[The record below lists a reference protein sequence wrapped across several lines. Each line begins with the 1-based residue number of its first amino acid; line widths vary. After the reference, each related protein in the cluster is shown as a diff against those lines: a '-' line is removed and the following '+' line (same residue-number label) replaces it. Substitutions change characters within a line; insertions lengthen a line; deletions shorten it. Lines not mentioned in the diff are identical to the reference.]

1 MSTPEPPERLIRAGR
16 ELARGSAWM
25 IGMRWAIRGV
35 GLVSTV
41 ILARLLAPDDF
52 GVVAMAMVA
61 VAILQS
67 FAASGTDLAL
77 LRNTKATR
85 EHYDTAWTLEIIQGV
100 VLAIV
105 LFATAPLV
113 GGHFE
118 DPRVTE
124 VVRMLSLRALFYG
137 FQNIGVVNFRRDLQ
151 FGREFR
157 FGVAKKLA
165 TFVVTVGTAL
175 WLRSYWALVIGQ
187 VLGQLIEV
195 GISYRMSD
203 YRPRLSLARIGE
215 IWGFSQWLVLARF
228 ARLVNKQFDRWVVGT
243 IGGASVMG
251 YYYVAADF
259 AASPSDEVV
268 LPMSR
273 AAFPVYS
280 RLHDE
285 PAALR
290 QAFHNVLASMTA
302 ISLVMGLGMA
312 VVADDF
318 VRVALGAKWL
328 EAIPLMPWLGVF
340 GAFYGVAHT
349 LDIFML
355 ATGRERLTALMTAAN
370 ALLTVPVL
378 LVAAQGWG
386 IIGIAA
392 AKAAMAVVFAI
403 ALAVAA
409 TRRPP
414 VSLRVVWS
422 ALWPSLSSALTM
434 AVAVKFLQALAPVDS
449 PVYGLLRD
457 VAGGAIV
464 YIAVT
469 AALWALRGRPDGIE
483 REALR
488 RVRRFLAGR
497 NSRSAG

>member
-1 MSTPEPPERLIRAGR
+1 MSAPRRADQPIRAGH

-35 GLVSTV
+35 GLVSTI

-61 VAILQS
+61 VAILES
-67 FAASGTDLAL
+67 FTQSGTDLAL
-77 LRNTKATR
+77 LRNAAATR

-100 VLAIV
+100 LLAV
-105 LFATAPLV
+105 SLFVTAPLV

-124 VVRMLSLRALFYG
+124 VVRLLSLRALIGG

-151 FGREFR
+151 FGLEFR
-157 FGVAKKLA
+157 FGVARKLA
-165 TFVVTVGTAL
+165 TFLVTVGAAL

-187 VLGQLIEV
+187 IAGRVVEV
-195 GISYRMSD
+195 AISFRMSD
-203 YRPRLSLARIGE
+203 YRPRLSLARIRE

-228 ARLVNKQFDRWVVGT
+228 ARLVNRQFDRWVVGSIAGT
-243 IGGASVMG
+243 SAMG
-251 YYYVAADF
+251 YYFVASDF
-259 AASPSDEVV
+259 AASPSDEIV

-280 RLHDE
+280 RLQDE

-302 ISLVMGLGMA
+302 ISFVMGLGMA
-312 VVADDF
+312 VVAEDF
-318 VRVALGAKWL
+318 VRVVLGAKWL
-328 EAIPLMPWLGVF
+328 QAIPLMPWLGVY
-340 GAFYGVAHT
+340 GALYGVAHT

-355 ATGRERLTALMTAAN
+355 ATGRERLTALMTAGN
-370 ALLTVPVL
+370 ALATIPVL
-378 LVAAQGWG
+378 LLAGQVSG

-392 AKAAMAVVFAI
+392 GKAALAFVFVL
-403 ALAVAA
+403 ALAYAT

-414 VSLRVVWS
+414 LTLGTLWS
-422 ALWPSLSSALTM
+422 ALWPTLTAALTM
-434 AVAVKFLQALAPVDS
+434 AAAVKALQAALPVGK

-457 VAGGAIV
+457 VGAGAMV
-464 YIAVT
+464 YISTTAV
-469 AALWALRGRPDGIE
+469 LWWLRGQPDGIE
-483 REALR
+483 REGLR
-488 RVRRFLAGR
+488 RVRRLFAR
-497 NSRSAG
+497 RSSTAAR

>member
-1 MSTPEPPERLIRAGR
+1 
-16 ELARGSAWM
+16 
-25 IGMRWAIRGV
+25 
-35 GLVSTV
+35 
-41 ILARLLAPDDF
+41 
-52 GVVAMAMVA
+52 
-61 VAILQS
+61 
-67 FAASGTDLAL
+67 
-77 LRNTKATR
+77 
-85 EHYDTAWTLEIIQGV
+85 
-100 VLAIV
+100 
-105 LFATAPLV
+105 
-113 GGHFE
+113 
-118 DPRVTE
+118 
-124 VVRMLSLRALFYG
+124 
-137 FQNIGVVNFRRDLQ
+137 
-151 FGREFR
+151 
-157 FGVAKKLA
+157 
-165 TFVVTVGTAL
+165 
-175 WLRSYWALVIGQ
+175 
-187 VLGQLIEV
+187 
-195 GISYRMSD
+195 
-203 YRPRLSLARIGE
+203 
-215 IWGFSQWLVLARF
+215 
-228 ARLVNKQFDRWVVGT
+228 
-243 IGGASVMG
+243 
-251 YYYVAADF
+251 
-259 AASPSDEVV
+259 
-268 LPMSR
+268 
-273 AAFPVYS
+273 
-280 RLHDE
+280 
-285 PAALR
+285 
-290 QAFHNVLASMTA
+290 
-302 ISLVMGLGMA
+302 MA

-378 LVAAQGWG
+378 LVAGQAWG

-422 ALWPSLSSALTM
+422 ALWPSLSAALTM
-434 AVAVKFLQALAPVDS
+434 AVAVKLLQALAPVDS

-469 AALWALRGRPDGIE
+469 AALWMLRGRPDGIE

-497 NSRSAG
+497 SSRSAG

>member
-1 MSTPEPPERLIRAGR
+1 MSLPERADAPIRAGR

-35 GLVSTV
+35 GLVSTI

-52 GVVAMAMVA
+52 GVVAMAMIA
-61 VAILQS
+61 VAILES
-67 FAASGTDLAL
+67 FTHSGTDLAL
-77 LRNTKATR
+77 LRNTEATR
-85 EHYDTAWTLEIIQGV
+85 EHYDTAWTLEIIQAV
-100 VLAIV
+100 VLAVV
-105 LFATAPLV
+105 LFSTATLV

-124 VVRMLSLRALFYG
+124 VVRILSLRALIGG
-137 FQNIGVVNFRRDLQ
+137 FQNIGVVQFRRDLD

-157 FGVAKKLA
+157 FGVARKLA
-165 TFVVTVGTAL
+165 TFVVTVTAAF

-187 VLGQLIEV
+187 VMGRVIEV
-195 GISYRMSD
+195 GISFRMSD
-203 YRPRLSLARIGE
+203 YRPRVTLSRFRE

-228 ARLVNKQFDRWVVGT
+228 SRLVNRQFDRWVVGSIT
-243 IGGASVMG
+243 SAATMGHYYIASDFS
-251 YYYVAADF
+251 AA
-259 AASPSDEVV
+259 PSDEIV

-280 RLHDE
+280 RLQDE

-290 QAFHNVLASMTA
+290 EAFRNVLASMTA
-302 ISLVMGLGMA
+302 ISFVMGLGMA

-318 VRVALGAKWL
+318 VRVALGVKWL

-340 GAFYGVAHT
+340 GALYGVAHT

-355 ATGRERLTALMTAAN
+355 ATGRERLTALLTAGN
-370 ALLTVPVL
+370 ALITVPVL
-378 LVAAQGWG
+378 LAAGHATG

-392 AKAAMAVVFAI
+392 AKAALALGFVL
-403 ALAVAA
+403 ALAVAV

-414 VSLRVVWS
+414 ITLLTLWS
-422 ALWPSLSSALTM
+422 ALWPSLTAALTM
-434 AVAVKFLQALAPVDS
+434 AAAVKMLQAAYSVDS

-457 VAGGAIV
+457 VAAGAIV
-464 YIAVT
+464 YIAAT
-469 AALWALRGRPDGIE
+469 AALWTLRGRPDGIE